1 MRELRVGEIGGC
13 GMSKYAIENEPTYCS
28 ILHGKCPE
36 KTDGERTYCNYYC
49 HLYSVYNDFDLRS
62 KELEEQE

>member
-1 MRELRVGEIGGC
+1 
-13 GMSKYAIENEPTYCS
+13 MSKYEIENEPTYCH

-49 HLYSVYNDFDLRS
+49 QLYSVYNDYELRS
-62 KELEEQE
+62 KELQEKGE

>member
-1 MRELRVGEIGGC
+1 
-13 GMSKYAIENEPTYCS
+13 MSKYAIENEPTYCS

-49 HLYSVYNDFDLRS
+49 QLYTVYADYDRRG
-62 KELEEQE
+62 KELETKDE